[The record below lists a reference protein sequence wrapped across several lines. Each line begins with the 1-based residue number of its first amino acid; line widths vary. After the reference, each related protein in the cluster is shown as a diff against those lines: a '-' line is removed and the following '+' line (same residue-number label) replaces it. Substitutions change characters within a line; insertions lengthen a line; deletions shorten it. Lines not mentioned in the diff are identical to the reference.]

1 MEKKYKKLI
10 YDRIIVTALLL
21 VFQIFW
27 FAVLIF
33 KLYTRSIFITY
44 GVSLLSFVCV
54 LYIINRQS
62 NSSFKIGWI
71 LLIAFLPVFGVLF
84 YVLFGQNKPTK
95 KMRLVIN
102 ESKRKVIGDIT
113 PCSLIDCASSFRASS
128 SNV

>member
-62 NSSFKIGWI
+62 NSSFKIG
-71 LLIAFLPVFGVLF
+71 
-84 YVLFGQNKPTK
+84 
-95 KMRLVIN
+95 
-102 ESKRKVIGDIT
+102 
-113 PCSLIDCASSFRASS
+113 
-128 SNV
+128 